1 MNVFYSSRV
10 KRGTL
15 VQSTPVSCWTVGR
28 ISNGTLPVTVVHLV
42 NHHLCCLSKQPL
54 GPEHSVQKFL
64 RVLIGDSLF
73 YSCQYNRIKSRN
85 SYTISYILDGSEGL
99 GQIQYFISIHD
110 TVFAV
115 IRTLKSVPETCQ
127 SFFQLPHCALD
138 LVPCIVPVIY
148 AELAVVPIVGIVK
161 KAVFMDISS
170 KLYVAKFPNNIKDD

>member
-1 MNVFYSSRV
+1 MPI
-10 KRGTL
+10 
-15 VQSTPVSCWTVGR
+15 QSHQEQEQLHN
-28 ISNGTLPVTVVHLV
+28 IIH
-42 NHHLCCLSKQPL
+42 
-54 GPEHSVQKFL
+54 
-64 RVLIGDSLF
+64 
-73 YSCQYNRIKSRN
+73 
-85 SYTISYILDGSEGL
+85 LDGSQGL

>member
-1 MNVFYSSRV
+1 M
-10 KRGTL
+10 
-15 VQSTPVSCWTVGR
+15 P
-28 ISNGTLPVTVVHLV
+28 I
-42 NHHLCCLSKQPL
+42 
-54 GPEHSVQKFL
+54 
-64 RVLIGDSLF
+64 
-73 YSCQYNRIKSRN
+73 YNRIKSRN

-170 KLYVAKFPNNIKDD
+170 KLYVAKFPNNI

>member
-1 MNVFYSSRV
+1 M
-10 KRGTL
+10 L
-15 VQSTPVSCWTVGR
+15 
-28 ISNGTLPVTVVHLV
+28 
-42 NHHLCCLSKQPL
+42 
-54 GPEHSVQKFL
+54 HSVQKFL

-170 KLYVAKFPNNIKDD
+170 KLYVAKFPNNI